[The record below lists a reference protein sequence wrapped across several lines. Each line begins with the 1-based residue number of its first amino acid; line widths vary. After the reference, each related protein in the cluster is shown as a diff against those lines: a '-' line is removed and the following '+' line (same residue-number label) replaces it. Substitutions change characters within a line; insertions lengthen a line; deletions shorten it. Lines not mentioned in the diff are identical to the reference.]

1 MTFNDYITEVAG
13 WLVAFLVVLGV
24 LASVFL
30 FVWSKDLLGL
40 GNTVLL
46 ALGVLHLILMFGLLS
61 AYITAKLP

>member
-13 WLVAFLVVLGV
+13 WLLAFLVCLGV

-40 GNTVLL
+40 WNTALL
-46 ALGVLHLILMFGLLS
+46 ALAPLLLAQLLGLLT
-61 AYITAKLP
+61 AFLKAKLT